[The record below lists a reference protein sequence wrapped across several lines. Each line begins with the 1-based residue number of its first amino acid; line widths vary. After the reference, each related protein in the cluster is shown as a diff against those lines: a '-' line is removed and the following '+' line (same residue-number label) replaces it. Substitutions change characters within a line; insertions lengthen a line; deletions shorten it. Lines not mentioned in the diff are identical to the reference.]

1 MSLVGKKIVFGV
13 SGGIVVYKI
22 FELVRRLRDRGVDV
36 RVVMIEAVKVFIIL
50 FSL

>member
-13 SGGIVVYKI
+13 SGGIAVYKI
-22 FELVRRLRDRGVDV
+22 FELVCCLCDCGVDV
-36 RVVMIEAVKVFIIL
+36 CVVMIEAVKVFIIL